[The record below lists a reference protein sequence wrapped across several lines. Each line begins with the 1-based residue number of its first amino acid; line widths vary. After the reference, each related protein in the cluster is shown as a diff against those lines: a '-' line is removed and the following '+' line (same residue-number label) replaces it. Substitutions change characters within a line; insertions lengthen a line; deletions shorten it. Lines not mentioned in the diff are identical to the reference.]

1 MRSIFL
7 IPIILLLSC
16 GKPNESAYV
25 DQNFNP
31 SFKGQSLIATQIQ
44 CQSIKTNFS
53 SEKNSCPTTFINE
66 EKLFLFSIDQE
77 DIDFNTVNGFSLIT
91 LRIST
96 NVDLQAR
103 FYLVSKYGKRLSET
117 VFFDGKSDL
126 IFKEK
131 NVGDFLA
138 HEVYLKLE
146 DYYTGGVK
154 PISVRDEDNQNCD
167 TGLFNVEDVNIEDLR
182 GQCPNLKI
190 ITNLKAIVNAPVYN
204 ENSGF
209 NMENVDYYIPPTR
222 GKNPFNGKSYTI
234 PAPLFRLNYRI
245 FKYMSEQ
252 ELEVNRFYNIVSDEF
267 GLDIK
272 ELDNEVCAE
281 EGILEIQSYSEL
293 KKKWMTLD
301 DQSARKQSFQTIH
314 INGEYIDFK
323 SNYKVKRCY
332 SVKPKLSG
340 YILIKE

>member
-53 SEKNSCPTTFINE
+53 SEKISCPTTFINE

-96 NVDLQAR
+96 NADLQAR